1 MKELLQGRRFGYAP
15 RPAFGMVAAGLG
27 IGATLLD
34 LMAWFQWGARDTN
47 GFVVGAFALGLATAV
62 LGTLATLA
70 AVAEWVDVP
79 DEERSL
85 ARLDFIAALVA
96 TLLYAVS
103 SVVRAGELGA
113 AGASP
118 ASLLISIAGLAVL
131 LVDGVIAANL
141 YSAREWEVIED
152 EEERPERQRRRRTAA
167 R

>member
-15 RPAFGMVAAGLG
+15 RPALGMIAAGLG
-27 IGATLLD
+27 IGATVLD
-34 LMAWFQWGARDTN
+34 FMAWFQWGVRDTN
-47 GFVVGAFALGLATAV
+47 AFVVGAFALGAATALV
-62 LGTLATLA
+62 GAIATLA

-79 DEERSL
+79 GDERGL

-96 TLLYAVS
+96 TLLYSIS
-103 SVVRAGELGA
+103 SVIRSGELGN

-118 ASLLISIAGLAVL
+118 APLLISIAGLVVL

-141 YSAREWEVIED
+141 YSAREWEVIE
-152 EEERPERQRRRRTAA
+152 EEDERPERHRRRRSAA

>member
-27 IGATLLD
+27 IGAMLLD

-47 GFVVGAFALGLATAV
+47 GFVVGAFALGLATAIV
-62 LGTLATLA
+62 GAIATLA
-70 AVAEWVDVP
+70 AVAEWADVP

-103 SVVRAGELGA
+103 SVIRSGELGA

-118 ASLLISIAGLAVL
+118 APLLISIAGLALL
-131 LVDGVIAANL
+131 LVDGVVAANL

-152 EEERPERQRRRRTAA
+152 EEERPERQRRRRTAS

>member
-15 RPAFGMVAAGLG
+15 RPAFGMVAAGVG

-47 GFVVGAFALGLATAV
+47 GFVVGAFALGLATAIV
-62 LGTLATLA
+62 GAIATLA

-103 SVVRAGELGA
+103 SIIRSGEIGA

-118 ASLLISIAGLAVL
+118 APLLISIAGLAVL

-152 EEERPERQRRRRTAA
+152 EDERPERQRRRRIPA

>member
-15 RPAFGMVAAGLG
+15 RPQLGQIAAGLG

-47 GFVVGAFALGLATAV
+47 GFVVAAFALGIATAGV
-62 LGTLATLA
+62 GAVATLA

-79 DEERSL
+79 DDERGL

-96 TLLYAVS
+96 TLLYVIS
-103 SVVRAGELGA
+103 SSIRSGELGA

-118 ASLLISIAGLAVL
+118 APLLISIAGLAVL

-141 YSAREWEVIED
+141 YSAREWEVIEE
-152 EEERPERQRRRRTAA
+152 EEERPERQRRRRSAA